1 MALTF
6 EKVFGRK
13 QSDGPDTSAG
23 PLLLKKFER
32 VGSYQERDAGG
43 LIPTEETR
51 KMSDKKYIVSIDGFV
66 EKGTRHMK
74 GEDLKIEID
83 EDRAQALIRAG
94 YITEKT
100 EDKPAAQEKVIEAP
114 QQKIITGED
123 TEKKGSTGKGAGL
136 LKKKK

>member
-1 MALTF
+1 VALTF

-13 QSDGPDTSAG
+13 KSDGPDTSAG

-51 KMSDKKYIVSIDGFV
+51 TMSDKKYIVSIDGFT
-66 EKGTRHMK
+66 EKGARHMK
-74 GEDLKIEID
+74 GDELKIAID
-83 EDRAQALIRAG
+83 EDRAQALIKAG

-100 EDKPAAQEKVIEAP
+100 EDKPVEKVIEAP

-123 TEKKGSTGKGAGL
+123 TEKKGATGKGLDL
-136 LKKKK
+136 LKGKKKK